1 MKKQTT
7 DIKISDIQVSDRFRK
22 DHGDLK
28 ELAQSI
34 AELGLLQPIGV
45 TPDNRLVFGERRLK
59 AVQDILGWETI
70 PVLVIDIDSML
81 HGQYA
86 ENEHRKDF
94 TISERVAIVNALR
107 SYSHGGDRKSDQVR
121 NGDNDSLTLAEA
133 REKVGFGKDSF
144 YRAEDVVERGIPE
157 LVDAMDAEKLSINA
171 AHELAQAAPDE
182 QQECLKKKFDEGRA
196 TARTI
201 RKHLRF
207 IRCRKAREEAADRT
221 LESPKSGD
229 EIQIHHCPFQELESL
244 AGLEPESARLICT
257 DIPYGDD
264 FVEQIEELA
273 ELAERVLVPGGTFVA
288 YLGHHRF
295 NDKLRALDKHLN
307 FQWLSTAVW
316 TGARNGVPR
325 LKLVSKSI
333 PIVVYSKGEWEPLH
347 MWSDTFVT
355 EHQEKDWHPW
365 QRPLGE
371 VENLV
376 RYFSRPGD
384 LVIDPCGGGFTT
396 AIACQRENR
405 RFVGCDT
412 DKAAVAKGQE
422 RLKLEQTQ
430 PVLQPMKPVSVND
443 ITEGDCRQLIPSLP
457 EKSINL
463 AVTSPPYA
471 DQRKGMYPGIPEDQ
485 YADFTVEWMKQL
497 WDKLTD
503 DGSVMMVIRPHI
515 KQGVISDYVLRT
527 RLALREFGWKECE
540 ELIWHKPDGGNATG
554 SNRRP
559 RRSFEHI
566 LWFSKTHD
574 PYIDTKACGE
584 WSDRHGFVGK
594 NRFGLGSNKPHHT
607 GPSTELNDGISRSAD
622 VIHVPVA
629 KVTRGIMHPAMFPIP
644 LADHLIKTFCPE
656 GGTVLDC
663 FAGSGS
669 TLIAAKQL
677 GRQFYGFDIMPEY
690 VEMARQRLATIN
702 EEAEVRDFAYF
713 RQELRMLLE
722 DCLELGGQQSK
733 QHVLD
738 CFKIIQ
744 CSQAVD
750 FETTL
755 ASMPRKLRDFY
766 KSLPLTL
773 AA

>member
-1 MKKQTT
+1 MTKQTT

-22 DHGDLK
+22 DYGDLK

-34 AELGLLQPIGV
+34 TELGLLQPIGV

-59 AVQDILGWETI
+59 AVRDVLGWETVPALI
-70 PVLVIDIDSML
+70 IDIASML

-107 SYSHGGDRKSDQVR
+107 SFSHGGDRRSDQVR
-121 NGDNDSLTLAEA
+121 NGDNDSLTLADA
-133 REKVGFGKDSF
+133 TGKMDFGKDSF
-144 YRAEDVVERGIPE
+144 YRANEVTERGTPE
-157 LVDAMDAEKLSINA
+157 LVEAMDTGKLSINA
-171 AHELAQAAPDE
+171 AHELSKATPEE
-182 QQECLKKKFDEGRA
+182 QHECLHKKFDEGRA
-196 TARTI
+196 TARAI
-201 RKHLRF
+201 RKQLRF
-207 IRCRKAREEAADRT
+207 IRSRTAREEAAERT

-229 EIQIHHCPFQELESL
+229 EIQIHHCPFQNLESV

-295 NDKLRALDKHLN
+295 NDKLRALDKHLT
-307 FQWLSTAVW
+307 FQWVSTAVW

-333 PIVVYSKGEWEPLH
+333 PLVIYSKGTWEPLH
-347 MWSDTFVT
+347 MWSDTFIT
-355 EHQEKDWHPW
+355 QSREKDWHPW
-365 QRPLGE
+365 QRPLHE
-371 VENLV
+371 VESLV
-376 RYFSRPGD
+376 QYFSRPGD

-396 AIACQRENR
+396 AIACHRENR
-405 RFVGCDT
+405 RFVGCDI
-412 DKAAVAKGQE
+412 DKASVAKGQE

-430 PVLQPMKPVSVND
+430 PALLPMKPVSVND

-503 DGSVMMVIRPHI
+503 DGSVLVVIDPHV
-515 KQGVISDYVLRT
+515 KNGLVADYVLKAQ
-527 RLALREFGWKECE
+527 LALSEAGWKQHMPQ
-540 ELIWHKPDGGNATG
+540 IWHKHDRAPLGRKDW
-554 SNRRP
+554 P
-559 RRSFEHI
+559 RHAYEPV
-566 LWFSKTHD
+566 LWFSKSARPFCD
-574 PYIDTKACGE
+574 AWACGTTSE
-584 WSDRHGFVGK
+584 NIGSPSCRHSK
-594 NRFGLGSNKPHHT
+594 RSNGQNPRRK
-607 GPSTELNDGISRSAD
+607 GIARATD
-622 VIHVPVA
+622 VIAIPAGATA
-629 KVTRGIMHPAMFPIP
+629 KNVGHPAMFPIP
-644 LADHLIKTFCPE
+644 LAEHLIKTFCPE
-656 GGTVLDC
+656 GGTVLDP

-690 VEMARQRLATIN
+690 VEMARQRLVTIN
-702 EEAEVRDFAYF
+702 EETEVRDFDYF
-713 RQELRMLLE
+713 RQELTMILE
-722 DCLELGGQQSK
+722 ECLESGGLTSK
-733 QHVLD
+733 QHVQNRLRI
-738 CFKIIQ
+738 FEY
-744 CSQAVD
+744 SQFVA

-755 ASMPRKLRDFY
+755 ASMPPKLRDFY
-766 KSLPLTL
+766 ESLPKTL